1 MKNKNRRF
9 GKKIR
14 QFKKKGDTES
24 RLSVNPFFLLCRNY
38 RFFDSFGIPTSIPS
52 VALLSVL
59 EHLSR
64 FSQKI
69 DGRCHTETAV
79 LQHVAV
85 FQLSVSPCRSLCLRG
100 EKATLASF
108 VPPVAL
114 LPSLE
119 HLSRFSQKIDGRCH
133 TETTVL
139 QHVAVFQLSV
149 LSCLRSEKTP
159 RISSFDCF
167 YSSMQSPSLIFLR
180 LLVSLL
186 MALILRTTV

>member
-69 DGRCHTETAV
+69 DGRCHTET
-79 LQHVAV
+79 
-85 FQLSVSPCRSLCLRG
+85 
-100 EKATLASF
+100 
-108 VPPVAL
+108 
-114 LPSLE
+114 
-119 HLSRFSQKIDGRCH
+119 
-133 TETTVL
+133 TVL

-167 YSSMQSPSLIFLR
+167 YSSMQSPSLIFRR